1 MSEDKVLAQ
10 VNGEVITEEDI
21 EMVIKNANPQQA
33 QQLHTEQGRQRL
45 LDQLINQKLFYL
57 DALEQGLEDNQEFKE
72 SLERVQNNLLSQFAI
87 KNLLENVAVDDS
99 EIEEFYNQNKDR
111 FKKPES
117 VQASHILVKE
127 EEKAEEILNEL
138 KEGLAFAE
146 AAKKY
151 STCPSKDRGGD
162 LGDFTRGKMVP
173 EFEQAAFAMEE
184 GEVSSEPVKTQFGYH
199 IIKVTAKNEAASS
212 SLEEVRAQI
221 EQQLVSMKQNQLYQG
236 KTEELKEKYT
246 VTIGE

>member
-21 EMVIKNANPQQA
+21 EMVIQNANPQQA

-57 DALEQGLEDNQEFKE
+57 DALEQGLADNEEFKE

-87 KNLLENVAVDDS
+87 KNLLENVAVDENEVED
-99 EIEEFYNQNKDR
+99 FYNENKDR

-117 VQASHILVKE
+117 IQASHILVKE
-127 EEKAEEILNEL
+127 EEKAEEILEEL
-138 KEGLAFAE
+138 EEGLAFAE

-151 STCPSKDRGGD
+151 STCPSKAKGGD

-199 IIKVTAKNEAASS
+199 IIKVTAKNEPASS

>member
-1 MSEDKVLAQ
+1 MSEDKILAQ
-10 VNGEVITEEDI
+10 VNGEVITQEDI
-21 EMVIKNANPQQA
+21 NMVIKNANPQQA

-45 LDQLINQKLFYL
+45 LNELINQKLFYL
-57 DALEQGLEDNQEFKE
+57 DALEQGLEESKEFKE
-72 SLERVQNNLLSQFAI
+72 SLQRVRNNLLSQYAI
-87 KNLLENVAVDDS
+87 KNLLENIGVEDS
-99 EIEEFYNQNKDR
+99 EVEEFYNQNKDR

-127 EEKAEEILNEL
+127 EEKAEEILDQL

-151 STCPSKDRGGD
+151 STCPSKARGGD
-162 LGDFTRGKMVP
+162 LGEFTRGKMVP

-184 GEVSSEPVKTQFGYH
+184 GEVSNEPVKTQFGYH

-212 SLEEVRAQI
+212 PLEEVKAQV
-221 EQQLVSMKQNQLYQG
+221 EQQLVSMKQNKLYQD

-246 VTIGE
+246 VTINE

>member
-1 MSEDKVLAQ
+1 
-10 VNGEVITEEDI
+10 
-21 EMVIKNANPQQA
+21 MVIKNANPQQA

-45 LDQLINQKLFYL
+45 LNELINQKLFYL
-57 DALEQGLEDNQEFKE
+57 DALEQGLEESKEFKE
-72 SLERVQNNLLSQFAI
+72 SLQRVRNNLLSQFAI
-87 KNLLENVAVDDS
+87 KNLLEKVAVDDN

-127 EEKAEEILNEL
+127 EKKAEEILNQL

-146 AAKKY
+146 AVKKY
-151 STCPSKDRGGD
+151 STCPSKARGGD

-184 GEVSSEPVKTQFGYH
+184 GEVSNEPVKTQFGYH

-212 SLEEVRAQI
+212 PLEEVKAQV
-221 EQQLVSMKQNQLYQG
+221 EQQLVSMKQNKLYQD

-246 VTIGE
+246 VTINE